1 MKINFTKY
9 EGNGNDFIIID
20 DRKEEFSE
28 DNVSMISKLCDRKFG
43 IGADGLILLRK
54 HKTYDFQMIYFNS
67 DGNESSMCGN
77 GGRCLV
83 SYALQLDIDLKT
95 NSFLAID
102 GVHKFK
108 VVDNEIYLKMND
120 VKDIVVKNGYNFLN
134 TGSPHVVQIVENVDE
149 INVYEQGKKIRRQFQ
164 EMNGVNVNFVSFNN
178 DIIKCRTFERGV
190 ENETL
195 SCGTGVVAVALYI
208 FKKKKIS
215 DNKIIVS
222 TKGGSLS
229 VSFKNDGNS
238 FQEIWLKG
246 DINKIFDG
254 LIEF

>member
-28 DNVSMISKLCDRKFG
+28 DNVLMISKLCDRKFG

-54 HKTYDFQMIYFNS
+54 HKAHDFQMIYFNS

-83 SYALQLDIDLKT
+83 SFALQLDIDIKT

-120 VKDIVVKNGYNFLN
+120 VKDIVVKNGYNYLD

-149 INVYEQGKKIRRQFQ
+149 INVYEQGKKIRRQFK

-238 FQEIWLKG
+238 FREIWLKG

>member
-9 EGNGNDFIIID
+9 EGNGNDFIVID

-54 HKTYDFQMIYFNS
+54 HKVYDFQMIYFNS

-246 DINKIFDG
+246 YTNKIFDG

>member
-28 DNVSMISKLCDRKFG
+28 NNVLMISKLCDRKFG

-54 HKTYDFQMIYFNS
+54 HKVYDFQMIYFNS

-149 INVYEQGKKIRRQFQ
+149 INVYEQGKKIRRQFK

-222 TKGGSLS
+222 TKGGSLT

-238 FQEIWLKG
+238 FREIWLKG

>member
-28 DNVSMISKLCDRKFG
+28 DNVLMISKLCDRKFG

-54 HKTYDFQMIYFNS
+54 HKVYDFQMIYFNS

-229 VSFKNDGNS
+229 VSFKNDGNA
-238 FQEIWLKG
+238 FREIWLKG

>member
-28 DNVSMISKLCDRKFG
+28 DNVLMISKLCDRKFG

-54 HKTYDFQMIYFNS
+54 HKVYDFQMIYFNS

-195 SCGTGVVAVALYI
+195 SCGTGAVAVALYI

-246 DINKIFDG
+246 DINKVFDG

>member
-28 DNVSMISKLCDRKFG
+28 DNVLMISKLCDRKFG

-54 HKTYDFQMIYFNS
+54 HKAHDFQMIYFNS

-149 INVYEQGKKIRRQFQ
+149 INVYEQGKKIRKQFQ

-195 SCGTGVVAVALYI
+195 SCGTGVVAVALYV

-238 FQEIWLKG
+238 FREIWLKG

>member
-28 DNVSMISKLCDRKFG
+28 DNVLMISKLCDRKFG

-54 HKTYDFQMIYFNS
+54 HKVYDFQMIYFNS

-108 VVDNEIYLKMND
+108 VVDNEIFLKMND

-149 INVYEQGKKIRRQFQ
+149 INVYEQGKKIRKQFH

-195 SCGTGVVAVALYI
+195 SCGTGVVAVALYA

-222 TKGGSLS
+222 TNGGSLS

-238 FQEIWLKG
+238 FSEIWLKG

>member
-20 DRKEEFSE
+20 DREEEFSE
-28 DNVSMISKLCDRKFG
+28 DNVLMISKLCDRKFG

-54 HKTYDFQMIYFNS
+54 HKAYDFQMIYFNS

-83 SYALQLDIDLKT
+83 NYALQLDIDLKT

-149 INVYEQGKKIRRQFQ
+149 INVYEQGKKIRKQFQ

-238 FQEIWLKG
+238 FREIWLKG

-254 LIEF
+254 LIEC

>member
-1 MKINFTKY
+1 
-9 EGNGNDFIIID
+9 
-20 DRKEEFSE
+20 
-28 DNVSMISKLCDRKFG
+28 
-43 IGADGLILLRK
+43 
-54 HKTYDFQMIYFNS
+54 MIYFNS

-238 FQEIWLKG
+238 FREIWLKG

>member
-28 DNVSMISKLCDRKFG
+28 DNVLMISKLCDRKFG

-54 HKTYDFQMIYFNS
+54 HKVYDFQMIYFNS

-149 INVYEQGKKIRRQFQ
+149 INVYEQGIKIRRQFQ

-195 SCGTGVVAVALYI
+195 SCGTGVVAVALYV

-238 FQEIWLKG
+238 FREIWLKG

-254 LIEF
+254 LIEY

>member
-28 DNVSMISKLCDRKFG
+28 DNVLMISKLCDRKFG
-43 IGADGLILLRK
+43 IGSDGLILLRE
-54 HKTYDFQMIYFNS
+54 HKVYDFQMIYFNS

-83 SYALQLDIDLKT
+83 SYALQLDINLKT

-149 INVYEQGKKIRRQFQ
+149 INVYEQGKKISRQFQ

-229 VSFKNDGNS
+229 VSFKNDDVS
-238 FQEIWLKG
+238 LVV
-246 DINKIFDG
+246 DS
-254 LIEF
+254 

>member
-28 DNVSMISKLCDRKFG
+28 DNVLMISKLCDRKFG

-54 HKTYDFQMIYFNS
+54 HKVYDFQMIYFNS

-149 INVYEQGKKIRRQFQ
+149 INVYEQGKKIRRQFE

-238 FQEIWLKG
+238 FREIWLKG
-246 DINKIFDG
+246 DINKIFEG

>member
-28 DNVSMISKLCDRKFG
+28 DNVLMISKLCDRKFG

-54 HKTYDFQMIYFNS
+54 HKVYDFQMIYFNS

-178 DIIKCRTFERGV
+178 EIIKCRTFERGV

-238 FQEIWLKG
+238 FREIWLKG

>member
-28 DNVSMISKLCDRKFG
+28 DNVLMISKLCDRKFG

-54 HKTYDFQMIYFNS
+54 HKVYDFQMIYFNS

-95 NSFLAID
+95 NSFLAVD

-108 VVDNEIYLKMND
+108 VFDNEIYLKMND

-238 FQEIWLKG
+238 FREIWLKG

>member
-28 DNVSMISKLCDRKFG
+28 DNVLMISKLCDRKFG

-54 HKTYDFQMIYFNS
+54 HKVHDFQMIYFNS

-195 SCGTGVVAVALYI
+195 SCGTGVVAVALYT

-222 TKGGSLS
+222 TKGGCLS

-238 FQEIWLKG
+238 FREIWLKG

>member
-28 DNVSMISKLCDRKFG
+28 DNVLMISKLCDRKFG
-43 IGADGLILLRK
+43 IGSDGLILLRK
-54 HKTYDFQMIYFNS
+54 HKVYDFQMIYFNS

-164 EMNGVNVNFVSFNN
+164 QMNGVNVNFVSFNN

-195 SCGTGVVAVALYI
+195 SCGTGVVAVALYL
-208 FKKKKIS
+208 FKEKKIK

-222 TKGGSLS
+222 TNGGSLL

-238 FQEIWLKG
+238 FHEIWLKG

-254 LIEF
+254 LIEY

>member
-28 DNVSMISKLCDRKFG
+28 DNVLMISKLCDRKFG
-43 IGADGLILLRK
+43 IGSDGLILLRK
-54 HKTYDFQMIYFNS
+54 HKVYDFQMIYFNS

-108 VVDNEIYLKMND
+108 VVNNEIYLKMND

-238 FQEIWLKG
+238 FREIWLKG

-254 LIEF
+254 LIEY

>member
-28 DNVSMISKLCDRKFG
+28 DNVLMISKLCDRKFG

-54 HKTYDFQMIYFNS
+54 HKVYDFQMIYFNS

-134 TGSPHVVQIVENVDE
+134 TGSPHVVQIVDNVDE
-149 INVYEQGKKIRRQFQ
+149 INVYEQGNKIRRQFQ

-195 SCGTGVVAVALYI
+195 SCGTGVVAVALYV

-238 FQEIWLKG
+238 FREIWLKG

>member
-9 EGNGNDFIIID
+9 EGNGNDFIVID

-28 DNVSMISKLCDRKFG
+28 DNVLMISKLCDRKFG

-54 HKTYDFQMIYFNS
+54 HKVYDFQMIYFNS

-238 FQEIWLKG
+238 FREIWLKG

>member
-9 EGNGNDFIIID
+9 EGNGNDFIVID

-54 HKTYDFQMIYFNS
+54 HKVYDFQMIYFNS

-120 VKDIVVKNGYNFLN
+120 VKDIVVKNGYNYLD

-238 FQEIWLKG
+238 FREIWLKG

>member
-20 DRKEEFSE
+20 DRKEEFSD
-28 DNVSMISKLCDRKFG
+28 DNVLMISKLCDRKFG

-54 HKTYDFQMIYFNS
+54 HKVYDFQMIYFNS

-195 SCGTGVVAVALYI
+195 SCGTGVVAVALYV

-238 FQEIWLKG
+238 FHEIWLKG

>member
-28 DNVSMISKLCDRKFG
+28 DNVLMISKLCDRKFG
-43 IGADGLILLRK
+43 IGSDGLILLRK
-54 HKTYDFQMIYFNS
+54 HKVYDFQMIYFNS

-120 VKDIVVKNGYNFLN
+120 VKDIVVKNGYNSLN

-208 FKKKKIS
+208 YKKKKIS
-215 DNKIIVS
+215 DNKIVVS
-222 TKGGSLS
+222 TNGGSLS

-246 DINKIFDG
+246 DTNKIFDG

>member
-28 DNVSMISKLCDRKFG
+28 DNVLMISKLCDRKFG

-54 HKTYDFQMIYFNS
+54 HKVYDFQMIYFNS

-108 VVDNEIYLKMND
+108 VVENEIYLKMND

-149 INVYEQGKKIRRQFQ
+149 INVYEQGKKIRRQFKD
-164 EMNGVNVNFVSFNN
+164 MNGVNVNFVSFNN

-238 FQEIWLKG
+238 FREIWLKG

>member
-1 MKINFTKY
+1 
-9 EGNGNDFIIID
+9 
-20 DRKEEFSE
+20 
-28 DNVSMISKLCDRKFG
+28 MISKLCDRKFG

-54 HKTYDFQMIYFNS
+54 HKVYDFQMIYFNS

-149 INVYEQGKKIRRQFQ
+149 INVFEQGKKIRRQFQ

-238 FQEIWLKG
+238 FREIWLKG

-254 LIEF
+254 LIEY

>member
-28 DNVSMISKLCDRKFG
+28 DNVLMISKLCDRKFG

-54 HKTYDFQMIYFNS
+54 HKVYDFQMIYFNS

-83 SYALQLDIDLKT
+83 NYALQLDVDLKT

-149 INVYEQGKKIRRQFQ
+149 INVYEQGKKIRRQFE

-195 SCGTGVVAVALYI
+195 SCGTGVVAVALYA

-222 TKGGSLS
+222 TNGGSLS

-246 DINKIFDG
+246 DTNKIFDG

>member
-28 DNVSMISKLCDRKFG
+28 DNVLMISKLCDRKFG

-54 HKTYDFQMIYFNS
+54 HKAHDFQMIYFNS

-120 VKDIVVKNGYNFLN
+120 VKDIVVKNGYNYLD

-238 FQEIWLKG
+238 FREIWLKG

>member
-20 DRKEEFSE
+20 DRKDEFSD
-28 DNVSMISKLCDRKFG
+28 DNFLLISKLCDRKFG

-54 HKTYDFQMIYFNS
+54 HKVYDFQMIYFNS

-83 SYALQLDIDLKT
+83 SYALQLDINLKT

-120 VKDIVVKNGYNFLN
+120 VKEMVVKNGHNFLD
-134 TGSPHVVQIVENVDE
+134 TGSPHVVQIVDNVDE
-149 INVYEQGKKIRRQFQ
+149 VNVYEQGKKIRNQFQ

-195 SCGTGVVAVALYI
+195 SCGTGVVAVALYVC
-208 FKKKKIS
+208 KKKKIS
-215 DNKIIVS
+215 DDKIIVS
-222 TKGGSLS
+222 TKGGNLS
-229 VSFKNDGNS
+229 VYFKNNGDS
-238 FQEIWLKG
+238 FNEIWLKG
-246 DINKIFDG
+246 NINKIFDG
-254 LIEF
+254 LIEL

>member
-28 DNVSMISKLCDRKFG
+28 DNVLMISKLCDRKFG
-43 IGADGLILLRK
+43 IGSDGLILLRK
-54 HKTYDFQMIYFNS
+54 HKVYDFQMIYFNS

-83 SYALQLDIDLKT
+83 SYALQLDINLKT

-149 INVYEQGKKIRRQFQ
+149 INVYEQGKKISRQFQ

-195 SCGTGVVAVALYI
+195 SCGTGVVAVALYV

-222 TKGGSLS
+222 TNGGNLS
-229 VSFKNDGNS
+229 VSFKNEGNS

>member
-20 DRKEEFSE
+20 DRKEEFSK
-28 DNVSMISKLCDRKFG
+28 DNVLMISKLCDRKFG

-54 HKTYDFQMIYFNS
+54 HKVYDFQMIYFNS

-238 FQEIWLKG
+238 FREIWLKG

>member
-28 DNVSMISKLCDRKFG
+28 DNVLMISKLCDRKFG

-54 HKTYDFQMIYFNS
+54 HKVYDFQMIYFNS

-195 SCGTGVVAVALYI
+195 SCGTGVVAVALYV

-215 DNKIIVS
+215 DSKIIVS

-238 FQEIWLKG
+238 FREIWLKG

>member
-28 DNVSMISKLCDRKFG
+28 DNVLMISKLCDRKFG

-54 HKTYDFQMIYFNS
+54 HKAHDFQMIYFNS

-238 FQEIWLKG
+238 FREIWLKG

>member
-28 DNVSMISKLCDRKFG
+28 DNVLMISKLCDRKFG

-54 HKTYDFQMIYFNS
+54 HKVYDFQMIYFNS

-238 FQEIWLKG
+238 FHEIWLKG

>member
-28 DNVSMISKLCDRKFG
+28 DNVLMISKLCDRKFG

-54 HKTYDFQMIYFNS
+54 HKVYDFQMIYFNS

-149 INVYEQGKKIRRQFQ
+149 INVYEQGKKIRKQFQ

-238 FQEIWLKG
+238 FREIWLKG

>member
-28 DNVSMISKLCDRKFG
+28 DNVLMISKLCDRKFG

-54 HKTYDFQMIYFNS
+54 HKAYDFQMIYFNS

-195 SCGTGVVAVALYI
+195 SCGTGVVAVALYA

-238 FQEIWLKG
+238 FREIWLKG

>member
-28 DNVSMISKLCDRKFG
+28 DNVLMISKLCDRKFG

-54 HKTYDFQMIYFNS
+54 HKVYDFQMIYFNS

-83 SYALQLDIDLKT
+83 SYALQLDINLKT

-238 FQEIWLKG
+238 FHEIWLKG

>member
-28 DNVSMISKLCDRKFG
+28 DNVLMISKLCDRKFG

-54 HKTYDFQMIYFNS
+54 HKVYDFQMIYFNS

-222 TKGGSLS
+222 TKGGSLT

-238 FQEIWLKG
+238 FREIWLKG

>member
-20 DRKEEFSE
+20 DRKEEFSK
-28 DNVSMISKLCDRKFG
+28 DNVLMISKLCDRKFG

-54 HKTYDFQMIYFNS
+54 HKAHDFQMIYFNS

-238 FQEIWLKG
+238 FREIWLKG
-246 DINKIFDG
+246 DISKIFDG

>member
-28 DNVSMISKLCDRKFG
+28 DNVLMISKLCDRKFG

-54 HKTYDFQMIYFNS
+54 HKVYDFQMIYFNS

-108 VVDNEIYLKMND
+108 VVDNEVYLKMND

-149 INVYEQGKKIRRQFQ
+149 INVYEQGKKIRNQFQ

-238 FQEIWLKG
+238 FREIWLKG